1 MSDIDAVMPFAISL
15 LTLGSFFLGKKVRS
29 YGNVIYPWM
38 DPISVLLTLAV
49 LLPWYRENVPFLA
62 GFSFIDPDSI
72 WVQATALGIA
82 CGYFIGYI
90 LNQPNI
96 VYVGVHNIPNKTQE
110 VYPIVYYYR
119 DEEDGTHMYI
129 QPQSFPA
136 VIKTMVF
143 GIRYP
148 LDLPLNLIQR
158 KRHVSIRKI
167 MIRADADE
175 IDLAG
180 HEVTHHKVKRGPFTF
195 TFESHKYIA
204 TPYAMDAPYDWILN
218 ASKYDEL
225 FTRFNEMQVE
235 SMESKSELQMAS
247 VKGAGDILKALG
259 RKVPNT
265 MFLDEL
271 DVNLSR
277 SMERERQKNRKKANQ
292 ESTEAQAEQEEMEAE
307 DVGN

>member
-49 LLPWYRENVPFLA
+49 LSPWYRENVPFLA
-62 GFSFIDPDSI
+62 NFSLIDPGNI

-82 CGYFIGYI
+82 CGYFTGYI

-119 DEEDGTHMYI
+119 DEEDGKHMYI
-129 QPQSFPA
+129 QPQTFPA
-136 VIKTMVF
+136 VIKTMLF

-167 MIRADADE
+167 LIRADADE

-180 HEVTHHKVKRGPFTF
+180 HEVTRHKVKRGPFTF

-204 TPYAMDAPYDWILN
+204 TPYATDAPYDWILN
-218 ASKYDEL
+218 ASKYDKL

-277 SMERERQKNRKKANQ
+277 SMERERQKNRKKVNQ

>member
-1 MSDIDAVMPFAISL
+1 MSEIDVIMPFAISL

-38 DPISVLLTLAV
+38 DPISVLLTLAI
-49 LLPWYRENVPFLA
+49 LSPWYRDSISILANLSFL
-62 GFSFIDPDSI
+62 DPDNI
-72 WVQATALGIA
+72 WVQATVLGIA
-82 CGYFIGYI
+82 CGYFTGYI

-129 QPQSFPA
+129 QPQTFSA
-136 VIKTMVF
+136 VIKTMIF
-143 GIRYP
+143 GVRYP
-148 LDLPLNLIQR
+148 LDLPLNMIQR

-167 MIRADADE
+167 LIRADADE

-180 HEVTHHKVKRGPFTF
+180 HEVSRHKVKRGPFTF
-195 TFESHKYIA
+195 TVESHRYIA
-204 TPYAMDAPYDWILN
+204 TPYATDAPYDWILN

-225 FTRFNEMQVE
+225 FTRYNELQVE
-235 SMESKSELQMAS
+235 SMESQSELQMAS
-247 VKGAGDILKALG
+247 VKGAGNILKALG
-259 RKVPNT
+259 RKVPNN

-271 DVNLSR
+271 DVNLSK
-277 SMERERQKNRKKANQ
+277 SMEREKLRNRKKAQQ
-292 ESTEAQAEQEEMEAE
+292 ESIDAQAGQEEMEVE
-307 DVGN
+307 DVSE